1 MHREPPRNVDFL
13 VGFEREGGIEFVR
26 PKKAL
31 KNNAKKCSNAFQ
43 LTYQEKTM
51 AKMATPPQTASR
63 IRSVVVIFMIIAVIP
78 SHDWGV
84 TTTISALSS
93 TSRAAKTKR
102 RPAKKQRY
110 SNPVSSIESKAKP
123 RSNSDNNKNN
133 IPKTSE
139 SSSSLKTVS
148 LGQRVQDVRSI
159 DDVLHVASD
168 FWLPSDEDLPTYYYN
183 QAVHN
188 DSRRRWA
195 SQLLGKLELLSAT
208 ASTASSDTT
217 HILREVLDDPR
228 LTRLILAAALP
239 QVKDDNQSNAVKTKC
254 NNWMLDSLMAIYAIV
269 GRASTQTTIR
279 LNSNAA
285 TSTTTTPGSHNHR
298 QLVLPIETA
307 EAVQTVIDYCLL
319 HSNEYSLEKACQIL
333 FTVRGIRTRISNF
346 DKLDQRLPAS
356 LVDSEYHLSERVAG
370 LPFDIV
376 PLGVNWSD
384 VVRTS
389 ALEDASRQS
398 LSASSVLTITD
409 LLIDSIPFQKDAIV
423 TRKGTT
429 VQERRGTAWVA
440 EDGIGALAYSGKLMV
455 PHSPLPNVVKTAMTQ
470 VEDRLGLQNVAPSGF
485 FDCALCNHYA
495 DKDAAC
501 KYHTDPE
508 HGTLWDKTTVVVAA
522 GSDRKFSFKP
532 IESSWQEWDS
542 KNLDAPAESATMHV
556 FSGDVIV
563 MTDSCNDDFYHA
575 VHAGSCDDDRVSLVL
590 KRALDR
596 NGRKGHGLPGEGRR
610 SGRNKNRRR

>member
-1 MHREPPRNVDFL
+1 
-13 VGFEREGGIEFVR
+13 
-26 PKKAL
+26 
-31 KNNAKKCSNAFQ
+31 
-43 LTYQEKTM
+43 M
-51 AKMATPPQTASR
+51 AKMTIPPQTAPT
-63 IRSVVVIFMIIAVIP
+63 IWITFLLVVIVVVIP
-78 SHDWGV
+78 SHDGGV
-84 TTTISALSS
+84 TTTISAFSS

-102 RPAKKQRY
+102 RPVKKQRY
-110 SNPVSSIESKAKP
+110 SNPVSSIDSKARPLSNNNNNNNNNNGVPKKP
-123 RSNSDNNKNN
+123 GL
-133 IPKTSE
+133 
-139 SSSSLKTVS
+139 SSSLKTVS
-148 LGQRVQDVRSI
+148 LGQRVQDVKSI
-159 DDVLHVASD
+159 EDVLLVASD
-168 FWLPSDEDLPTYYYN
+168 FWLPTDQGLPTYYYN

-195 SQLLGKLELLSAT
+195 SQLLGKLELLS
-208 ASTASSDTT
+208 SSASSSSSSPDTNYF
-217 HILREVLDDPR
+217 LRGVLDDPR

-239 QVKDDNQSNAVKTKC
+239 QMNDGNQSNAVNTKC
-254 NNWMLDSLMAIYAIV
+254 NNWMLDSLMAIYAII
-269 GRASTQTTIR
+269 GRASTQTAI
-279 LNSNAA
+279 LLYSNTAA
-285 TSTTTTPGSHNHR
+285 TTTPGSHNHQ

-307 EAVQTVIDYCLL
+307 EAVQTVIEYCLL

-333 FTVRGIRTRISNF
+333 FTVKGIRTRISNLNE
-346 DKLDQRLPAS
+346 LDQHLPES
-356 LVDSEYHLSERVAG
+356 LVDSEYQLSERIAG
-370 LPFDIV
+370 LPFDII

-384 VVRTS
+384 VARIS
-389 ALEDASRQS
+389 ALEDTCRQSSAASRIT
-398 LSASSVLTITD
+398 TITD
-409 LLIDSIPFQKDAIV
+409 LLIDSIPFQKDSIV
-423 TRKGTT
+423 TRKGTR

-455 PHSPLPNVVKTAMTQ
+455 PHSPLPTVVKTAMTQ
-470 VEDRLGLQNVAPSGF
+470 VEDRLGLHNFAPLGF

-508 HGTLWDKTTVVVAA
+508 HGTLWDTTTVVVAA

-532 IESSWQEWDS
+532 IETSWQEWDS
-542 KNLDAPAESATMHV
+542 KKLDAPAESAMMHV

-575 VHAGSCDDDRVSLVL
+575 VHAGSCDEDRVSLVL